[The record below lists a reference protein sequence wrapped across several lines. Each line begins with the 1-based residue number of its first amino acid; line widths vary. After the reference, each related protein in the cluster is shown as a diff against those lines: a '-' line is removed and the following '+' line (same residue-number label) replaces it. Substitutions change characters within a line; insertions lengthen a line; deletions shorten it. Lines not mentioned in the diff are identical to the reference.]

1 MLVRMGGQLAG
12 PGHRPQQ
19 RTAGRNMMHGINR
32 VANGGEITHLGGPTI
47 HRASRQVVGAVL
59 FNRRSK
65 SYADC
70 SPKLFS
76 RGSAGIAP
84 PSSFAAGGRRSVL

>member
-32 VANGGEITHLGGPTI
+32 VANGGEITHLGGPAI
-47 HRASRQVVGAVL
+47 HRASRQVAAAVF
-59 FNRRSK
+59 FNRRSEN
-65 SYADC
+65 YADR